1 MLTIRLKSVQALGE
15 IVFVGL
21 GLFDEKD
28 MSLRGLEE
36 IKSADVVFAEFYTS
50 LMPNLSVKKLEEL
63 VRKKVNVISRQVLE
77 EESGQPLLEEAKK
90 RKVAFLVPG
99 DPLMAT
105 THVDLRI
112 RAEKQ
117 GIKTRV
123 IHGASVTSAAIG
135 LSGLQN
141 YKFGRSVTIP
151 FPQGN
156 VISETP
162 YKTILEN
169 QVMGLHTL
177 CLLDMKAEEK
187 RYMTI
192 KEGLQTLLAVEKGKK
207 KHAVALNTLVV
218 GIARA
223 GSATPTVKAGYLG
236 EVIDYDFGSPPHTLI
251 FPSKLHFMEA
261 EALITLAKASERIRE
276 TTE

>member
-1 MLTIRLKSVQALGE
+1 LGE
-15 IVFVGL
+15 LVFVGL

-28 MSLRGLEE
+28 MSLRGFEE

-50 LMPNLSVKKLEEL
+50 LMPNLSIKKLEEL
-63 VRKKVNVISRQVLE
+63 VGKKVNVVSRQMLE
-77 EESGQPLLEEAKK
+77 EECGQSLLEEAKK

-117 GIKTRV
+117 EIRTRI
-123 IHGASVTSAAIG
+123 IHGASITSAAIG

-141 YKFGRSVTIP
+141 YKFGKSVTVP
-151 FPQGN
+151 FPKEN

-177 CLLDMKAEEK
+177 CLLDMRAEEK
-187 RYMTI
+187 RYMII
-192 KEGLQTLLAVEKGKK
+192 KEGLQLLLAVEKRKK
-207 KHAVALNTLVV
+207 KHAVTLNTLVV

-223 GSATPTVKAGYLG
+223 GSTKPVVRAGYLG
-236 EVIDYDFGSPPHTLI
+236 EVMDHDFGAPPHTLI
-251 FPSKLHFMEA
+251 FPSRLHFMEA
-261 EALITLAKASERIRE
+261 EALITLAKAPERIRE
-276 TTE
+276 TIE

>member
-1 MLTIRLKSVQALGE
+1 VWALGE

-21 GLFDEKD
+21 GLSDEKD
-28 MSLRGLEE
+28 VSLRGFKE

-50 LMPNLSVKKLEEL
+50 LIPNLSVKELEKL
-63 VRKKVNVISRQVLE
+63 VGKKITVISRQVLE
-77 EESGQPLLEEAKK
+77 EECGQPLLEEAKK

-105 THVDLRI
+105 THIDLRI

-117 GIKTRV
+117 GIKTRI
-123 IHGASVTSAAIG
+123 IHGASIASAAIG

-141 YKFGRSVTIP
+141 YKFGKSVTIT
-151 FPQGN
+151 FPLGN

-162 YKTILEN
+162 YKTIIEN

-177 CLLDMKAEEK
+177 CLLDMKAEKK

-192 KEGLQTLLAVEKGKK
+192 KEGLQLLLAVEERKK
-207 KHAVALNTLVV
+207 KHAVTLNTLVV

-223 GSATPTVKAGYLG
+223 GSTTPLVKAGYLG
-236 EVIDYDFGSPPHTLI
+236 EIMDYNFGAPPHTLI
-251 FPSKLHFMEA
+251 FPSRLHFMEA
-261 EALITLAKASERIRE
+261 EALITLAGAPERIKE
-276 TTE
+276 LIE

>member
-1 MLTIRLKSVQALGE
+1 
-15 IVFVGL
+15 
-21 GLFDEKD
+21 
-28 MSLRGLEE
+28 MSLRGFEE

-50 LMPNLSVKKLEEL
+50 LMPNLSIKKLEEL
-63 VRKKVNVISRQVLE
+63 LGKKVNVVSRQMLE
-77 EESGQPLLEEAKK
+77 EERGQSLLEEAKK

-117 GIKTRV
+117 EIRTRI
-123 IHGASVTSAAIG
+123 IHGASITSAAIG

-141 YKFGRSVTIP
+141 YKFGKSVTVP
-151 FPQGN
+151 FPKGN

-177 CLLDMKAEEK
+177 CLLDMRAEEK
-187 RYMTI
+187 RYMII
-192 KEGLQTLLAVEKGKK
+192 KEGLQLLLAVEKRKK
-207 KHAVALNTLVV
+207 KHAVTLNTLVV

-223 GSATPTVKAGYLG
+223 GSTTPIVRAGYLG
-236 EVIDYDFGSPPHTLI
+236 EVMDYDFGAVPHTLI
-251 FPSKLHFMEA
+251 FPSRLHFMEA
-261 EALITLAKASERIRE
+261 EALITLAKAPEKIRE
-276 TTE
+276 TVE

>member
-1 MLTIRLKSVQALGE
+1 MGE
-15 IVFVGL
+15 IAFVGL

-28 MSLRGLEE
+28 MSLRSLEE
-36 IKSADVVFAEFYTS
+36 IKNADIVFAEFYTS
-50 LMPNLSVKKLEEL
+50 LMPNLSVKKLEGL
-63 VRKKVNVISRQVLE
+63 IGKKVNVVSRRVLE

-90 RKVAFLVPG
+90 GKVAFLVPG

-123 IHGASVTSAAIG
+123 IHGASIISAAIG

-141 YKFGRSVTIP
+141 YKFGKSVTIP
-151 FPQGN
+151 FPQEN

-162 YKTILEN
+162 YKIILEN

-177 CLLDMKAEEK
+177 CLLDIKTEEK
-187 RYMTI
+187 RYMAI
-192 KEGLQTLLAVEKGKK
+192 KEGLELLLAIEKGKK
-207 KHAVALNTLVV
+207 KHVATLNTLVV

-223 GSATPTVKAGYLG
+223 GSPTPIVKAGYLG
-236 EVIDYDFGSPPHTLI
+236 ELIDYDFDGSPHTLI
-251 FPSKLHFMEA
+251 FPSRLHFMEA
-261 EALITLAKASERIRE
+261 EALITLAKAPERIRE
-276 TTE
+276 TVE